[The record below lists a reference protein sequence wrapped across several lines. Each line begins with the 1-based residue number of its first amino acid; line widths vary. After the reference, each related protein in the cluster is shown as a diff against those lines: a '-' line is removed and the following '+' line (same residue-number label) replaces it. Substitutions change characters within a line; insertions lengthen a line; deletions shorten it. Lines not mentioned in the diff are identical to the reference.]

1 MNKLIFKAMKR
12 IFTTFLVLLTAGT
25 LPFNLALGQEK
36 KTEKKIKVVVADKD
50 GEKVVLDT
58 VFTGSDLPGEVEFKD
73 GRVVLIAKNGDKSE
87 WTVKSSSS
95 SEPHIMVFSGSNKDD
110 SGIEKKVI
118 ITTEPEGSNEWRQKD
133 GEKVVIVDESR
144 ISEITEDGKTIR
156 IMVKED
162 AESRPGMSSYV
173 IAKDGVVVTVEY
185 DDEKK
190 GQEIIRELEKIMEK
204 K

>member
-25 LPFNLALGQEK
+25 LPYNLALGQEK

-73 GRVVLIAKNGDKSE
+73 GRVLLIAENGDKSE

-95 SEPHIMVFSGSNKDD
+95 SEPHIMVFSGSKKDD

-118 ITTEPEGSNEWRQKD
+118 ITSEPEGSKEWRQKD
-133 GEKVVIVDESR
+133 GEQVVIVDESR

-162 AESRPGMSSYV
+162 TESRPGMSSYV